1 MTIATTGSGSSNS
14 SLNGNSRFD
23 DLISKV
29 KGSTI
34 TKDKLR
40 DEVFNVLLDDAVES
54 PSEGKWY
61 IFEYDPK
68 FRDQLIEWDEYPLIY
83 AIEFKKNNLLGANM
97 HYMGASN
104 ARLRAINNKKFPRST
119 LRYYIPKR
127 ADSIFFEIS
136 ESEVQ
141 LLSLLPLEKFHRNR

>member
-40 DEVFNVLLDDAVES
+40 DEVFNILLDDAVGS

-68 FRDQLIEWDEYPLIY
+68 FKDRLIEWDQYPLIFY
-83 AIEFKKNNLLGANM
+83 LEGKGSNVIGANM
-97 HYMGASN
+97 HYISSN
-104 ARLRAINNKKFPRST
+104 ARLSAINRKKFPKSS
-119 LRYYIPKR
+119 LRQYIPKN
-127 ADSIFFEIS
+127 ADSIFFEIQ

-141 LLSLLPLEKFHRNR
+141 LLSLLPLEKFHRKN